1 MELVTF
7 KTNISTEK
15 AVQRVANYLNAAVGS
30 TNWQLDINGVDK
42 KLMVYSPGIVNE
54 IQVIDAV
61 HKAGYYAVSIEDYY
75 SIY

>member
-7 KTNISTEK
+7 KTNIGTEK
-15 AVQRVANYLNAAVGS
+15 AVQRVARYLNAAIG
-30 TNWQLDINGVDK
+30 TANWQLDITGPDK
-42 KLMVYSPGIVNE
+42 KLMVFSPGMVNE

-61 HKAGYYAVSIEDYY
+61 HKAGYYAVSVEDYY

>member
-15 AVQRVANYLNAAVGS
+15 AVQRVARYLNAAVGA
-30 TNWQLDINGVDK
+30 TNWQLDISGIDK

-54 IQVIDAV
+54 VQVIDAV

-75 SIY
+75 SVY